1 MRRKPT
7 RQTLPGM
14 DTRQVT
20 LSRRG
25 ALRLGLAGLGAAL
38 AAPSAFAAPSVSFP
52 LRIAYTRVSPQGFVH
67 IRSDEQAVWMHM
79 ARRMGG
85 LLDTLAPM
93 QPDDMLGGGLPKI
106 EGGAS
111 CAMVARQVAMKAGY
125 NQVILYA
132 THDGQQVY
140 APPQGWFGETFAWL
154 QGEFDKDGRA
164 SGEAH
169 LLDVGGGMPLAS
181 AHADAKPRDP
191 LNLFDG
197 GRNPEREAL
206 DNLISAME
214 LRFSDMA
221 RLAYESQ
228 RSIAD

>member
-1 MRRKPT
+1 MSI
-7 RQTLPGM
+7 QQVLP
-14 DTRQVT
+14 
-20 LSRRG
+20 SRRG

-38 AAPSAFAAPSVSFP
+38 VATPVFAAPKVSFP
-52 LRIAYTRVSPQGFVH
+52 LRVVYARVSPEGFVR
-67 IRSDEQAVWMHM
+67 IRSDEQARWTHM

-85 LLDTLAPM
+85 LIDSLAPM
-93 QPDDMLGGGLPKI
+93 QPGDMLGSGLPKI
-106 EGGAS
+106 EGDVDR
-111 CAMVARQVAMKAGY
+111 AMVARQIAERAGY
-125 NQVILYA
+125 HHVILYA
-132 THDGQQVY
+132 THDGQRDHAVQ
-140 APPQGWFGETFAWL
+140 QGWFGETFAWL

-181 AHADAKPRDP
+181 AHADALPRDP

-206 DNLISAME
+206 DALIHAME
-214 LRFSDMA
+214 MRFGDLA
-221 RLAYESQ
+221 RQAYESQ

>member
-67 IRSDEQAVWMHM
+67 IRYDEQAVWMHM

-93 QPDDMLGGGLPKI
+93 QPHRCQSDRVTVSTKEHPRRDAVTVLVTALSRCSSRRCHSARH
-106 EGGAS
+106 GA
-111 CAMVARQVAMKAGY
+111 
-125 NQVILYA
+125 
-132 THDGQQVY
+132 
-140 APPQGWFGETFAWL
+140 
-154 QGEFDKDGRA
+154 
-164 SGEAH
+164 
-169 LLDVGGGMPLAS
+169 
-181 AHADAKPRDP
+181 
-191 LNLFDG
+191 
-197 GRNPEREAL
+197 
-206 DNLISAME
+206 
-214 LRFSDMA
+214 
-221 RLAYESQ
+221 
-228 RSIAD
+228 

>member
-1 MRRKPT
+1 
-7 RQTLPGM
+7 
-14 DTRQVT
+14 
-20 LSRRG
+20 
-25 ALRLGLAGLGAAL
+25 
-38 AAPSAFAAPSVSFP
+38 
-52 LRIAYTRVSPQGFVH
+52 
-67 IRSDEQAVWMHM
+67 
-79 ARRMGG
+79 
-85 LLDTLAPM
+85 
-93 QPDDMLGGGLPKI
+93 
-106 EGGAS
+106 
-111 CAMVARQVAMKAGY
+111 MVARQVAMKSGY

-181 AHADAKPRDP
+181 AHTDARPRDP

-206 DNLISAME
+206 DNLIRAME